1 MFCLGC
7 LCSAWGCAKSGPL
20 SSLTSGDENFAGARS
35 LASGFVICLETTTVC
50 SCWLCC
56 SFGGACDGVVEEPI
70 ASQVTGLVV
79 VVDRTG
85 GGCCGGGG
93 GGVGS
98 GGSGGGVGGGGVE
111 AREEDDCESFSENP
125 DDLWRALLCFLR
137 ALACVPR
144 CGSFIFFSRLLF
156 IFN

>member
-20 SSLTSGDENFAGARS
+20 SSLTSGDDNFAGARH

-56 SFGGACDGVVEEPI
+56 SFGGACDGKIEEPI
-70 ASQVTGLVV
+70 ASQVTGQVV
-79 VVDRTG
+79 GDDRA
-85 GGCCGGGG
+85 GGCCTGGGG
-93 GGVGS
+93 GGS
-98 GGSGGGVGGGGVE
+98 GGSGGGGGVE
-111 AREEDDCESFSENP
+111 AREDDDCESNP